1 MMTRKDY
8 IATANILSSY
18 LEQTEENI
26 LASLIVKSIAED
38 FADLFANDNPNF
50 DDEKFDKLRY
60 TEKAFWDPKRSHRP
74 VTHLNIKNTTK
85 HFESNRIEIREQSPT
100 KKILF
105 VFIFSGTDEGTSQ
118 LLLPTAR

>member
-50 DDEKFDKLRY
+50 NEDKFLD
-60 TEKAFWDPKRSHRP
+60 A
-74 VTHLNIKNTTK
+74 V
-85 HFESNRIEIREQSPT
+85 
-100 KKILF
+100 
-105 VFIFSGTDEGTSQ
+105 GM
-118 LLLPTAR
+118 

>member
-1 MMTRKDY
+1 MQRQENKMMTRKDY

-50 DDEKFDKLRY
+50 DDEKFLDAVGL
-60 TEKAFWDPKRSHRP
+60 
-74 VTHLNIKNTTK
+74 
-85 HFESNRIEIREQSPT
+85 
-100 KKILF
+100 
-105 VFIFSGTDEGTSQ
+105 
-118 LLLPTAR
+118 